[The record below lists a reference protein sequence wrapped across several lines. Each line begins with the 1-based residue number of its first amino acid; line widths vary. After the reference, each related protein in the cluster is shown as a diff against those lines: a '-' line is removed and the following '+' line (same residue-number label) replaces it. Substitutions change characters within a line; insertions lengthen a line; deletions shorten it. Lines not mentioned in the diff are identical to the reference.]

1 MNNHNTDDIVSHTKS
16 MWGNIKENKITT
28 SALLK
33 KTLQYI
39 RKTLDLN
46 KLIEGNYSYDNL
58 IGFCANSIIRYPAI
72 GSILDLYT
80 NDEESKKNYKE
91 CSV

>member
-28 SALLK
+28 SSLK

-39 RKTLDLN
+39 RK
-46 KLIEGNYSYDNL
+46 
-58 IGFCANSIIRYPAI
+58 NSR
-72 GSILDLYT
+72 L
-80 NDEESKKNYKE
+80 E
-91 CSV
+91 